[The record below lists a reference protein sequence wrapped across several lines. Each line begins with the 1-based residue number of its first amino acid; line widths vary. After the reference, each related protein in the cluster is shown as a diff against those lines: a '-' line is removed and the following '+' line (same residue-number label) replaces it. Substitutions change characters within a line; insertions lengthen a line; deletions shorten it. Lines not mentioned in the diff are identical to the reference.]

1 VRQEELLARPASEV
15 LPILLGATLHV
26 EGVPWWIVEAEA
38 YEGANDPASHAARG
52 MTPRNRVMFGPP
64 GHLYVYLCYGMHLLA
79 NIVVD
84 AEGHP
89 GAVLVRAVEAADGR
103 RVSGPGRVTRA
114 LGIDLG
120 DNGRA
125 LADGRLMLDC
135 ARRYSSTGPIWS
147 GRVGVR
153 RGATRPWR
161 GWLPPAPKASWVPE
175 VAR

>member
-1 VRQEELLARPASEV
+1 VRQEGLLARRASEV

-26 EGVPWWIVEAEA
+26 EGVPWWIVEPRPTR
-38 YEGANDPASHAARG
+38 GRTIRPRASHAARG

-64 GHLYVYLCYGMHLLA
+64 GHLYVYLCWGMHLLA

-103 RVSGPGRVTRA
+103 LVSGPGRVTRA

-125 LADGRLMLDC
+125 LADGRLVLDC
-135 ARRYSSTGPIWS
+135 ARRCSSTGPFWS

-153 RGATRPWR
+153 RGAMRPWL
-161 GWLPPAPKASWVPE
+161 GWLSA
-175 VAR
+175 